1 MEGEDIFVAAEGD
14 TIKNRYKIIRIG
26 VNSAVV
32 EDINFKNQQ
41 TLPLLEEYA
50 QPS

>member
-1 MEGEDIFVAAEGD
+1 MEGDDIYVAGEGD

-32 EDINFKNQQ
+32 EDINFKHEQTIPLAEEAAQQ
-41 TLPLLEEYA
+41 
-50 QPS
+50 S